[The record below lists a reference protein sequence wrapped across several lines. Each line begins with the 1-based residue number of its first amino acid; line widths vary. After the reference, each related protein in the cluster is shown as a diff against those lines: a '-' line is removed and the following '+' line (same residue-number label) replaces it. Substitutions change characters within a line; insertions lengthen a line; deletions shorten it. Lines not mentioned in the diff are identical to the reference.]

1 MNQIH
6 VALVMPVYNEA
17 DGITEFLDEIDKCL
31 QGAHV
36 IVIDDCSADETVQRI
51 QEFEPHNIVV
61 SVLSN
66 EKNLGHGPST
76 LRALSEGV
84 NCGAEVIVTSDGDG
98 QISGA
103 DLRQLVDDFEVS
115 NCAVMVGVRI
125 GRSDTAF
132 RALTSWVTRVITC
145 SRAKRRVLDA
155 NSPFRVYEPR
165 ILERMLSIIP
175 SASMVPNL
183 WMTVIAHRLGVDFRT
198 TPVQSRDRRGSSGIG
213 STWGQRFK
221 VLPSR
226 RFVRFC
232 FRASTEWFR
241 VWREVQRSL
250 RGEM

>member
-1 MNQIH
+1 MKQIR

-17 DGITEFLDEIDKCL
+17 DGITEFLDDIDKSL

-36 IVIDDCSADETVQRI
+36 IVIDDCSTDETVKRI
-51 QEFEPHNIVV
+51 HEFEPHNIVV
-61 SVLSN
+61 SVFSN

-84 NCGAEVIVTSDGDG
+84 NCDVEVIVTSDGDG

-103 DLRQLVDDFEVS
+103 DLRQLLDDFEVS
-115 NCAVMVGVRI
+115 NCAVMVGVRM
-125 GRSDTAF
+125 GRSDSAF
-132 RALTSWVTRVITC
+132 RVLTSWVTRVFTS
-145 SRAKRRVLDA
+145 SRARCRVLDA
-155 NSPFRVYEPR
+155 NSPYRAYEPR
-165 ILERMLSIIP
+165 TLEQMLSIVP

-183 WMTVIAHRLGVDFRT
+183 WMTVIAHQLGVDVRT
-198 TPVQSRDRRGSSGIG
+198 TPVRSRDRRGSSNIG
-213 STWGQRFK
+213 STWGQRFM
-221 VLPSR
+221 VFPSR

-241 VWREVQRSL
+241 VWREVKRSL